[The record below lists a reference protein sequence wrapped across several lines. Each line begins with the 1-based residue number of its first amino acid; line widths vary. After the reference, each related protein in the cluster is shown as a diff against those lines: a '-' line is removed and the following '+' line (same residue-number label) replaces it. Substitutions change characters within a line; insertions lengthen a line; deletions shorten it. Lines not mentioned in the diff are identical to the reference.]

1 MSQNKRAPTPEA
13 KRQRLALLVALVLIL
28 IWGANFSIQ
37 KQVFTDMGPGGFLF
51 GRYTLMPL
59 CAVALLVWRYGTQF
73 PRISR
78 SELWA
83 MARLGFV
90 GHFMHVGLVT
100 YGIHWSTA
108 FSSSVI
114 LACGPLFTLLILRAH
129 QLERLGRWQVMGVGL
144 ACLGVLIFM
153 AEKLLGSRW
162 QATGGDLVLLV
173 AASLFSYYTVLA
185 KPVIE
190 RHGGMLTMAY
200 ATLLGSIPVV
210 IVTFP
215 AALQVAWLDMPLST
229 WAGFV
234 WSVVVSAFLG
244 WMIWGWINA
253 VRGVARSAPLMY
265 LMPPVA
271 GLLAW
276 LFAGETFSPQKITG
290 ALISLMGVA
299 IAQFAQVPAWPR
311 FSSRSKSNSDLEP

>member
-210 IVTFP
+210 VVTFP